1 MSGSTDTNRSRV
13 LFRNG
18 GSASERLFRLADRD
32 IARDRKSG
40 AGFMP
45 PAPFTTE
52 QELTAYLSG
61 PLLQCLVCGQWR
73 ENVGTHLKAH
83 GVSAREY
90 RERFNIPRTYPL
102 CSGVVSERLSFAQ
115 LDAMH
120 KNPDLSEFRRTIHHT
135 STARRGVARSSGY
148 TMLTD
153 SRKPVRECVVCR
165 VSFAPAHPAIQCCSK
180 RCAGKKGAATRQGR
194 TE

>member
-1 MSGSTDTNRSRV
+1 MGGSTDTNRSRV
-13 LFRNG
+13 RFRNG
-18 GSASERLFRLADRD
+18 GTASERLFRLADRD
-32 IARDRKSG
+32 IARGRKSG
-40 AGFMP
+40 VGFTSP
-45 PAPFTTE
+45 VPFTAE

-102 CSGVVSERLSFAQ
+102 CSGVLSERLASAQ

-120 KNPDLSEFRRTIHHT
+120 KNPALSEFKRTIHHA
-135 STARRGVARSSGY
+135 STKRLGVTRSSGY
-148 TMLTD
+148 AMLTD

-165 VSFAPAHPAIQCCSK
+165 ASFAPAHASNLCCSK
-180 RCAGKKGAATRQGR
+180 VCAGRKGSATRAAR